1 MEIVDFTHLESLLKQ
16 HDLWQWGHELEY
28 RVGSFLTDNP
38 HGRTAQWLQ
47 TLDQLPVPQDLQS
60 ELSSPA
66 VTVTSSKAI
75 DTLPLRQALMTLF
88 PWRKGPFHILGIDI
102 DTEWRSDLKWDR
114 VLPHISPLEGRRVL
128 DIGCGNGY
136 YLWRMLGAGARC
148 AIGVDPMR
156 LYAVQFQAIRHFVG
170 RELPATV
177 LPTGIEQLPSSDA
190 FFDTLFSMGVLYHRR
205 DPVDHLKHLVSFLK
219 PGGELV
225 LETLILDTEQAT
237 SLQPRERYAQMRNV
251 WHIPSLSL
259 LSTWMEQAGLNDIR
273 VIDVSATTPAEQRTT
288 EWMPFHSLSDF
299 LDVNDSSKTVEGYPA
314 PVRAVAIATR

>member
-16 HDLWQWGHELEY
+16 HDLWHWGHELEHI
-28 RVGSFLTDNP
+28 VSSFLSENP
-38 HGRTAQWLQ
+38 HGRTAYWLQ
-47 TLDQLPVPQDLQS
+47 ILDQLPVLQNLYV
-60 ELSSPA
+60 ELNKPA
-66 VTVTSSKAI
+66 ITVTSSEAI
-75 DTLPLRQALMTLF
+75 DITPIRQALMTLF
-88 PWRKGPFHILGIDI
+88 PWRKGPFHIIGMDI
-102 DTEWRSDLKWDR
+102 DTEWRSDVKWDR
-114 VLPHISPLEGRRVL
+114 VLPHIAPLDDRCVL

-170 RELPATV
+170 RALPAT
-177 LPTGIEQLPSSDA
+177 LIPTGIEQLPSCA
-190 FFDTLFSMGVLYHRR
+190 AIFDTVFSMGVLYHRR
-205 DPVDHLKHLVSFLK
+205 DPVNHLQQLISLLR

-225 LETLILDTEQAT
+225 LETLIIHTDEAI
-237 SLQPRERYAQMRNV
+237 SLQPEERYARMRNV

-259 LSTWMEQAGLNDIR
+259 LSAWMKQAGLHDIR
-273 VIDVSATTPAEQRTT
+273 IIDVSATTPAEQRTT